1 MRFNPG
7 DQVMTA
13 DGPHTVVEPFGTE
26 QLIAIDDLTASRVV
40 LRTAEIIGHPRQRCA
55 MHEVLKRI
63 ELTAIA
69 NGF

>member
-13 DGPHTVVEPFGTE
+13 DGPHTVVEPFGTK
-26 QLIAIDDLTASRVV
+26 QLVAIEDLTGSRVV
-40 LRTAEIIGHPRQRCA
+40 LSTAEVIGHPRQRCA
-55 MHEVLKRI
+55 MREVLQRM

>member
-1 MRFNPG
+1 MRFNSG

-26 QLIAIDDLTASRVV
+26 QLVAIEDLTDRRVV
-40 LRTAEIIGHPRQRCA
+40 LSTAEIIGHPRQKCA
-55 MHEVLKRI
+55 MREVLQRM